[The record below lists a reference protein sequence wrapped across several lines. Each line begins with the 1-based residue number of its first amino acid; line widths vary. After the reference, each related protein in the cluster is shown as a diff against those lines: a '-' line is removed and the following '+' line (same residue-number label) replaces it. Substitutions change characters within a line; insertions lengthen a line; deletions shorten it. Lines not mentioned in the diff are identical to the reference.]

1 MNKKYSK
8 SLLVFCMC
16 LSIGLF
22 SYAQQ
27 VISSS
32 GAYYT
37 NSTGSLSVTIGETV
51 VSTVSNSSINLILT
65 QGFQQSQNQSS
76 LPLQLIAFN
85 AKKENNHIALQ
96 WKTIQEYN
104 IKSFTLLRSVDGINF
119 ESVGTV
125 APINNPSLENIYQFK
140 DQYST
145 TKTVYY
151 KILITEK
158 DGSSSHSWIVSLSS
172 RSEEIKVYPVPV
184 KSALTIEVN
193 QTNSTKTTVQLFD
206 LSGKLLFNQ
215 NYNLVTGL
223 NRITLNIAHL
233 PQGTYLLRGL
243 NETSIK
249 IIKEN

>member
-119 ESVGTV
+119 EPVGTV

-140 DQYST
+140 DQYSN

-184 KSALTIEVN
+184 KSTLTIEVN

>member
-16 LSIGLF
+16 LSISLF

-27 VISSS
+27 VTSSS
-32 GAYYT
+32 GGYYT

-51 VSTVSNSSINLILT
+51 VSTVSNSGINLILT

-96 WKTIQEYN
+96 WKTIHEYN
-104 IKSFTLLRSVDGINF
+104 IKSFTLLRSNNGINF
-119 ESVGTV
+119 EPVGTV
-125 APINNPSLENIYQFK
+125 APINNPSLENTYQFK
-140 DQYST
+140 DPYSN

-158 DGSSSHSWIVSLSS
+158 DGSSTHSWIVSLSS

-184 KSALTIEVN
+184 KSSLTVEIN
-193 QTNSTKTTVQLFD
+193 QTNNSKTTVQLFE
-206 LSGKLLFNQ
+206 LSGKLLYNQ
-215 NYNLVTGL
+215 HYNLVTGL
-223 NRITLNIAHL
+223 NRITINIAHL
-233 PQGTYLLRGL
+233 PQGTYLLKGL
-243 NETSIK
+243 NETGIK

>member
-119 ESVGTV
+119 EPVGTV

-140 DQYST
+140 DQYSN

-184 KSALTIEVN
+184 KSTLSIEVN

>member
-51 VSTVSNSSINLILT
+51 VSTLSNSSINLILT

-119 ESVGTV
+119 EPVGTV

-140 DQYST
+140 DQYSN

-184 KSALTIEVN
+184 KSTLTIEVN